1 MKAVE
6 GRYIW
11 QRKDVESLENDEKK
25 MGNRK
30 IVGNLILVGFSEQ
43 PDGVA
48 YVNFDHLDGKET

>member
-43 PDGVA
+43 PDGVT